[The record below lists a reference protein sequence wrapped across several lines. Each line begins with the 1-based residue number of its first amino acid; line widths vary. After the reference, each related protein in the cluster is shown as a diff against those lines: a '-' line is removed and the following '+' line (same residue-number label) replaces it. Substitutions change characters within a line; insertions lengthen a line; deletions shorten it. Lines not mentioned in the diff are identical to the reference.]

1 MGKGNRNKLQR
12 AQQVSDVDKYL
23 TSSQK
28 KKNNNDTKKGKI
40 IAVVCIVLAIAVVL
54 SIVCTVLDQTGVFG
68 QIEGAVNR
76 NTEIMALQNGHF
88 TINKMMMNIFF
99 NEQIMTWYGQYGSYA
114 SYFGLDFSK
123 DLRDQTYS
131 KATADKPAVS
141 WYDYFL
147 EQTKSQAQ
155 MYLVYANAA
164 YDMGLELDAEDR
176 ENIDAA
182 IASIDA
188 SVEAYGLEYSDFYG
202 EGVKKDDILEYYE
215 IIYYANKYSE
225 VMTEKYKE
233 ELEKDTENKAIIE
246 FREDN
251 KESFYTA
258 DVLKYQ
264 IKVDSKGMTD
274 VEYDNAVKEA
284 KQRADKIAAAANADE
299 FFKLILEDVES
310 QKTENQGPSVNV
322 TEKPSEGATEKP
334 TEAPTEPSM
343 DKYKDTIEY
352 TTDGGKLEDWLFGI
366 EEETSTVEKDPAENG
381 DTFVEEATET
391 YTEKATSSATEQ
403 KKYKKYTV
411 TAYCVYESMHFD
423 TDLTRNLGYF
433 ISTDKAT
440 AEEILKKF
448 KEGTMSA
455 ETLDKLG
462 KEAADALPD
471 DSKISIGHAAPEQ
484 VSPGYFKNSDSAF
497 AKIDEWL
504 EDKDRKPGQ
513 VSDIFTLESLSSS
526 SSSSSSAT
534 KTTYYAICYF
544 EDFDDAVWHVQ
555 ATNGVVNEMFETW
568 YQGEDGNGGQLK
580 SNPVTF
586 NDKKTDDLYQT
597 YVPYML
603 SYYSSLGALS

>member
-12 AQQVSDVDKYL
+12 AQQASEVDKYL

-28 KKNNNDTKKGKI
+28 KKKNNDTKKGKI
-40 IAVVCIVLAIAVVL
+40 IAAVCIVLAVAVVL

-76 NTEIMALQNGHF
+76 NTEIMSLQSGHF
-88 TINKMMMNIFF
+88 TINKVTMNIFF
-99 NEQIMTWYGQYGSYA
+99 NEQIMSWYGNYGSYA
-114 SYFGLDFSK
+114 QYFGLDFSK
-123 DLRDQTYS
+123 DLRDQVYS

-147 EQTKSQAQ
+147 DQAKSQAQ

-164 YDMGLELDAEDR
+164 YDMGLELDADDR

-188 SVEAYGLEYSDFYG
+188 SAEAYGLEYSDFYG
-202 EGVKKDDILEYYE
+202 EGVKRDDIVAYYE
-215 IIYYANKYSE
+215 IIHYASKYSE

-246 FREDN
+246 FRENN

-258 DVLKYQ
+258 DILKYQ

-274 VEYDNAVKEA
+274 VEYDNAVKDA
-284 KQRADKIAAAANADE
+284 KARADKLAGASNADE
-299 FFKLILEDVES
+299 FFKLILEDIES
-310 QKTENQGPSVNV
+310 QKTEDQGPSVNV

-334 TEAPTEPSM
+334 TTAPTEPSM
-343 DKYKDTIEY
+343 DDYKDTIEY
-352 TTDGGKLEDWLFGI
+352 TTGGGKLEDWLFGI
-366 EEETSTVEKDPAENG
+366 EEETSTAERDPAENG
-381 DTFVEEATET
+381 DTFVEDKTET
-391 YTEKATSSATEQ
+391 YTEKATENSTE
-403 KKYKKYTV
+403 KPTYKKYTV

-462 KEAADALPD
+462 KEAVDALPD
-471 DSKISIGHAAPEQ
+471 DSKISIGHSAPEQ
-484 VSPGYFKNSDSAF
+484 VAPGYFKKSDSAF
-497 AKIDEWL
+497 AQIDEWL
-504 EDKDRKPGQ
+504 EDKDRKPGD
-513 VSDIFTLESLSSS
+513 VSDIISLLSKPAGSKE
-526 SSSSSSAT
+526 T
-534 KTTYYAICYF
+534 INYYAICFF
-544 EDFDDAVWHVQ
+544 EDFDDEVWNVQ
-555 ATNGVVNEMFETW
+555 ATNGVVGEMFEEW

-603 SYYSSLGALS
+603 SYFSSLGALS

>member
-28 KKNNNDTKKGKI
+28 KKNNNDTKKGRI
-40 IAVVCIVLAIAVVL
+40 IAAVCIVLAVAVVL

-68 QIEGAVNR
+68 QIEGAINR
-76 NTEIMALQNGHF
+76 NTEIMALQSGHF

-99 NEQIMTWYGQYGSYA
+99 NEQIMSWYGQYGSYA

-131 KATADKPAVS
+131 KATADKAAVS

-188 SVEAYGLEYSDFYG
+188 SVKAYGLKYSDFYG

-215 IIYYANKYSE
+215 VIYYANKYSE

-233 ELEKDTENKAIIE
+233 ELAKDKDNKAIIE
-246 FREDN
+246 FREEN

-274 VEYDNAVKEA
+274 VAYDNAVKEA

-299 FFKLILEDVES
+299 FFKLILEDIES
-310 QKTENQGPSVNV
+310 QKTEDQGPSVNV
-322 TEKPSEGATEKP
+322 TEKASQGVTEKLTEKP
-334 TEAPTEPSM
+334 TEPSM
-343 DKYKDTIEY
+343 EDYKENIEY

-366 EEETSTVEKDPAENG
+366 EEETSTVEREPAENG

-391 YTEKATSSATEQ
+391 YTEKATSSATE
-403 KKYKKYTV
+403 KPTYKKYTV

-433 ISTDKAT
+433 ISTDEAT
-440 AEEILKKF
+440 AKTILEKF
-448 KEGTMSA
+448 KSGEMSA

-462 KEAADALPD
+462 KEAAEALPS

-504 EDKDRKPGQ
+504 EDKDRKPGD
-513 VSDIFTLESLSSS
+513 VSDIFTLETSSS
-526 SSSSSSAT
+526 SSSSSSSTT
-534 KTTYYAICYF
+534 KTKYYAICYF
-544 EDFDDAVWHVQ
+544 EDFDDEVWHVQ
-555 ATNGVVNEMFETW
+555 ATNGVVGEMFETW
-568 YQGEDGNGGQLK
+568 YQGEDGKGGQLK
-580 SNPVTF
+580 SNPVSF

-597 YVPYML
+597 YVPYL
-603 SYYSSLGALS
+603 ISYYSSLGAQS

>member
-40 IAVVCIVLAIAVVL
+40 IAAVCIVLAVAVVL

-68 QIEGAVNR
+68 QIEGSINR
-76 NTEIMALQNGHF
+76 NTEIMSLQTGHF

-99 NEQIMTWYGQYGSYA
+99 NEQIMSWYGQYGSYA

-188 SVEAYGLEYSDFYG
+188 SAEAYGLKYSDFYG
-202 EGVKKDDILEYYE
+202 EGVKKDDIIAYYE
-215 IIYYANKYSE
+215 IIYYANEYSE
-225 VMTEKYKE
+225 VMTEKYKA

-246 FREDN
+246 FREEN

-274 VEYDNAVKEA
+274 VAYDNAVKEA
-284 KQRADKIAAAANADE
+284 KERADKIAAATNADD
-299 FFKLILEDVES
+299 FFKLILEDIES

-334 TEAPTEPSM
+334 TIAPTEPSVE
-343 DKYKDTIEY
+343 DYKETIEY

-366 EEETSTVEKDPAENG
+366 EEKTSTVEKEPAEDG
-381 DTFVEEATET
+381 DTFVEETTEK
-391 YTEKATSSATEQ
+391 YTEKATSTATE
-403 KKYKKYTV
+403 KPTYKKYTV
-411 TAYCVYESMHFD
+411 TAYCVYDSMHFD

-433 ISTDKAT
+433 ISTDEAT
-440 AEEILKKF
+440 AKTILEKF
-448 KEGTMSA
+448 KNGEMSA

-484 VSPGYFKNSDSAF
+484 VAPGYFKQSDSAF

-513 VSDIFTLESLSSS
+513 VSDIFKLETKSSS
-526 SSSSSSAT
+526 SSSSSTT

-544 EDFDDAVWHVQ
+544 ENFDDEVWHVQ
-555 ATNGVVNEMFETW
+555 ATNGVVGEMFETW
-568 YQGEDGNGGQLK
+568 YQGEDGKGGQLK

-586 NDKKTDDLYQT
+586 NDKKTDDLYQS
-597 YVPYML
+597 YVPYLL
-603 SYYSSLGALS
+603 SYYASLGVKS

>member
-12 AQQVSDVDKYL
+12 AQQASEVDKYL

-40 IAVVCIVLAIAVVL
+40 IAAVCIVLAVAVVL
-54 SIVCTVLDQTGVFG
+54 SIACTVLDQTGVFG
-68 QIEGAVNR
+68 QIEGAINR
-76 NTEIMALQNGHF
+76 NTEIMSLQTGHF
-88 TINKMMMNIFF
+88 TINKMTMNIFF
-99 NEQIMTWYGQYGSYA
+99 NEQIMSWYGQYGSYA
-114 SYFGLDFSK
+114 QYFGLDFSK
-123 DLRDQTYS
+123 DLRDQVYS
-131 KATADKPAVS
+131 KATADKAAVT

-147 EQTKSQAQ
+147 EQSKSQAQ

-176 ENIDAA
+176 ENINAA

-188 SVEAYGLEYSDFYG
+188 SAEAYGLEYSDFYG
-202 EGVKKDDILEYYE
+202 EGVKKDDIIKYYE

-233 ELEKDTENKAIIE
+233 ELEKDTENKALIE
-246 FREDN
+246 FREGN

-274 VEYDNAVKEA
+274 VEYDKAVKDA
-284 KQRADKIAAAANADE
+284 KARADKLAGASNADE

-366 EEETSTVEKDPAENG
+366 EEETSTVEREPAENG
-381 DTFVEEATET
+381 DTFVEDKTET
-391 YTEKATSSATEQ
+391 YTEKATENSTE
-403 KKYKKYTV
+403 KPTYKKYTV

-462 KEAADALPD
+462 KDAAEALPD

-484 VSPGYFKNSDSAF
+484 VSPGYFKQSDSAF

-504 EDKDRKPGQ
+504 EDKDRKPGE
-513 VSDIFTLESLSSS
+513 VSDLFTLETISSS
-526 SSSSSSAT
+526 SSSSSTAK

-544 EDFDDAVWHVQ
+544 ESFDDEVWQVQ
-555 ATNGVVNEMFETW
+555 ATNGVVGEMFETW
-568 YQGEDGNGGQLK
+568 YQGEDGKGGQLA

-603 SYYSSLGALS
+603 SYFSSLGALS